1 MKLVIE
7 FAKYYVELGYSLDDA
22 ITTAINI
29 VREVEIDKY
38 EYWWVINGIAKI

>member
-1 MKLVIE
+1 MIEEVIK
-7 FAKYYVELGYSLDDA
+7 FAKYYVELGYSIDDA

-38 EYWWVINGIAKI
+38 EY

>member
-7 FAKYYVELGYSLDDA
+7 FAKYYVELGYNLDEA

-38 EYWWVINGIAKI
+38 EY

>member
-7 FAKYYVELGYSLDDA
+7 FAKYYVELGYNLDEA

>member
-1 MKLVIE
+1 MKIVIE
-7 FAKYYVELGYSLDDA
+7 FAKYYVELGYSLDEA

-38 EYWWVINGIAKI
+38 EY